1 MKPIRNKYVASLD
14 QKGFPG
20 EQMVSE
26 AAKIVE
32 KYNKKK
38 YEPWKFQRS
47 KHVTAQKQMGK
58 PNR

>member
-1 MKPIRNKYVASLD
+1 MKPIRDKYVAILD

-20 EQMVSE
+20 EKMVSE

-38 YEPWKFQRS
+38 FEPWKVPA
-47 KHVTAQKQMGK
+47 K
-58 PNR
+58 